1 MNDYLINKMSNIK
14 ELKMKLSKSLLYIL
28 QLSICTLLLQPATV
42 SAKTTRATKVH
53 VQNLTGLEIES
64 VSVIHKYSNVF
75 REKTDWGR
83 LPNGKMTR

>member
-1 MNDYLINKMSNIK
+1 
-14 ELKMKLSKSLLYIL
+14 MKLSKSLLYIL

-64 VSVIHKYSNVF
+64 V
-75 REKTDWGR
+75 
-83 LPNGKMTR
+83 